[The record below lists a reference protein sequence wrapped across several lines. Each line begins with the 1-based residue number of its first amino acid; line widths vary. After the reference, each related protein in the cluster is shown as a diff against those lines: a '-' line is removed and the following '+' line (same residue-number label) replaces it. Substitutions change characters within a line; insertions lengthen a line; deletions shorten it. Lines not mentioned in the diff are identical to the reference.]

1 LEKKNLNIDNTN
13 PKKIAILSYEKFSNK
28 LLKIAKSVR
37 NDLII
42 SKIHSEQELN
52 NLLLNQDYDL
62 LISFGSSIIV
72 SKKILEIK
80 GLKSVNIHAAS
91 PKYPG
96 RDPHHF
102 AVYDNVKKYGATMH
116 FMINKV
122 DEGGIIDVDFFS
134 VKSSI
139 KPNELLIKANDAGLK
154 LFIKLLKNF
163 DKKNYLKVN
172 NKYKWSNKKNT
183 RKDFEKLC
191 NLSFDIDNKE
201 FMKRLNA
208 CSFPGYNNLFL
219 NIYGKKFQII
229 TNE

>member
-1 LEKKNLNIDNTN
+1 MEKRNLKVDNIN

-28 LLKIAKSVR
+28 LLKIAESIR
-37 NDLII
+37 NDLKI
-42 SKIHSEQELN
+42 SKIHSKKELN
-52 NLLLNQDYDL
+52 NLLINQNHDL

-72 SKKILEIK
+72 PKKILEIK
-80 GLKSVNIHAAS
+80 GLKSINIHAAS

-102 AVYDNVKKYGATMH
+102 AIYDNVKKYGATMH

-122 DEGGIIDVDFFS
+122 DEGGIIDVELFN
-134 VKSSI
+134 VKSLI
-139 KPNELLIKANDAGLK
+139 KPNELLMKANDAGLK
-154 LFIKLLKNF
+154 LFIKLIKNF

-172 NKYKWSNKKNT
+172 NKYKWSNKKHT

-191 NLSFDIDNKE
+191 NLSIDMDKNE
-201 FMKRLNA
+201 FIKRLNA
-208 CSFPGYNNLFL
+208 CSFPGYSNLFL
-219 NIYGKKFQII
+219 NIDGKKFQII

>member
-1 LEKKNLNIDNTN
+1 MEKKNLNIDNTN

>member
-1 LEKKNLNIDNTN
+1 MEKKNLNIDNTN

-96 RDPHHF
+96 RDPHRF

>member
-1 LEKKNLNIDNTN
+1 MEKRNLKVDNIN

-28 LLKIAKSVR
+28 LLKIAESIR
-37 NDLII
+37 NDLKI
-42 SKIHSEQELN
+42 SKIHSKKELN
-52 NLLLNQDYDL
+52 NLLINQNHDL

-72 SKKILEIK
+72 PKKILEIK
-80 GLKSVNIHAAS
+80 GLKSINIHAAS

-102 AVYDNVKKYGATMH
+102 AIYDNVKKYGATMH

-122 DEGGIIDVDFFS
+122 DEGGIIDVEIFS

-139 KPNELLIKANDAGLK
+139 KPNELLMNANDAGLK
-154 LFIKLLKNF
+154 LFKKLLKNF
-163 DKKNYLKVN
+163 DKKNYLKIN
-172 NKYKWSNKKNT
+172 NKYKWSNKKYT

-191 NLSFDIDNKE
+191 NLSLDIDKDE

-219 NIYGKKFQII
+219 NIDGKKFQII